1 MISCEWMTERMPAAA
16 HGRAQWT
23 GEEAAHLE
31 KCPECAAEWRLI
43 AAARRL
49 GESATQRLRPDSV
62 SRSVMGRLAE
72 ARHHR
77 FRLRLGVI
85 GSLAAAALVAL
96 VVWSGPYGRG
106 SAGKSGGGAA
116 PPVLQL
122 PLAELESL
130 DEGQLTTV
138 LEGLEAPL
146 GAEATPE
153 APALGDLQDSEL
165 ERVLRSLE
173 G

>member
-1 MISCEWMTERMPAAA
+1 MINCESMTDRMPLIA
-16 HGRAQWT
+16 HGRAEWT
-23 GEEAAHLE
+23 GEEEAHLAR
-31 KCPECAAEWRLI
+31 CPACAAEWQLI

-49 GESATQRLRPDSV
+49 GDSAVRRLDPDLAGRAV
-62 SRSVMGRLAE
+62 LARLAKE
-72 ARHHR
+72 QRHR
-77 FRLRLGVI
+77 SWRRMGLM

-96 VVWSGPYGRG
+96 VVWSGPDRNGPAEARG
-106 SAGKSGGGAA
+106 VSAAEG
-116 PPVLQL
+116 LQL

-130 DEGQLTTV
+130 DEGELMAV
-138 LEGLEAPL
+138 LQGLESPL